1 VLTATEVLGKVVM
14 LGVLVYAVRDL
25 SPADF
30 GLFSYALAFGALL
43 AALPVWGLDAL
54 LVQQVGPDRARLPG
68 AYAELLVLRTLLAV
82 PVLVAGAGVGMA
94 TRGSGEAQFALVSL
108 LVAAV
113 AEGYAHAPR
122 AVAGVLRQQSAA
134 AVVILVQRA
143 ATALLGIAALAA
155 GFGVVGLS
163 AAYATT
169 TVVGTVALFLTVAR
183 IGGRPSAMGVTVSGL
198 WQTARRSIPLGVD
211 ALVGMVMFRA
221 DALLLGWFH
230 GDTAVGEYTAAYRII
245 ETVLFVTWAVSRVV
259 YPAMAAAADLPAM
272 RRALDSGLAVTAF
285 VFVPFAAFV
294 IARAHDLLGLLFGD
308 YYADTASTVLRVLA
322 PTPLVIAIG
331 YLLSHAFLAR
341 GHSGIALVAS
351 LVAGITNV
359 LANLVLLPPL
369 STLGAAVTTTGAYL
383 LEAALL
389 LVLARRHLGTVRL
402 TPALAIPALSVL
414 PAVVVALAPI
424 HVVPAL
430 LLAGSVYLLMWCLL
444 SSKWQPENVATLRA
458 ALPIGRSS

>member
-1 VLTATEVLGKVVM
+1 VLTATEVVGKVVM

-43 AALPVWGLDAL
+43 AALPVWGFDAL
-54 LVQQVGPDRARLPG
+54 LVQQVGPDRSRLPG

-82 PVLVAGAGVGMA
+82 PVLVAGAGVA
-94 TRGSGEAQFALVSL
+94 VLTRGDAEAQFALVAL

-113 AEGYAHAPR
+113 AEGYAHGPR
-122 AVAGVLRQQSAA
+122 AVAGVLRQQSTA
-134 AVVILVQRA
+134 AVVVLAQRI
-143 ATALLGIAALAA
+143 ATAVLGIAALAA
-155 GFGVVGLS
+155 GFGVVGLC
-163 AAYATT
+163 AAYAITT
-169 TVVGTVALFLTVAR
+169 ALGTVALFATVAR
-183 IGGRPSAMGVTVSGL
+183 IGGRPSVTGVTAAGL
-198 WQTARRSIPLGVD
+198 RRTALRSVPLGVD
-211 ALVGMVMFRA
+211 AIVGMVMFRA
-221 DALLLGWFH
+221 DALMLGWFH
-230 GDTAVGEYTAAYRII
+230 GDTAVGEYTSAYRII

-259 YPAMAAAADLPAM
+259 YPAMAAATDLPTL
-272 RRALDSGLAVTAF
+272 RRALGNGLAVTAL

-294 IARAHDLLGLLFGD
+294 IARAPDLLELLFGA

-331 YLLSHAFLAR
+331 AMLSNGFLAR
-341 GHSGIALVAS
+341 GHSGITLLAS
-351 LVAGITNV
+351 AVAGVANV
-359 LANLVLLPPL
+359 GANLILLPPL
-369 STLGAAVTTTGAYL
+369 STLGAAITTTGAYL
-383 LEAALL
+383 VEAALL